1 MNGNPMQKDPSLT
14 GVVEAALE
22 IARKRRDTLARLR
35 AAVVSGD
42 NTKVVELAR
51 KLCGV
56 ENDEESHR
64 ISSRVN

>member
-1 MNGNPMQKDPSLT
+1 MNGNAMQKDPSLT

-35 AAVVSGD
+35 AAVESGD
-42 NTKVVELAR
+42 NTKVFEIARELW
-51 KLCGV
+51 GV

-64 ISSRVN
+64 ISPRVN